1 MWQQQH
7 QMAYNSYPNANSYL
21 QSNTPGKRPYPTTTY
36 PGQGGAHI
44 HNGFSRP
51 TSQVMCRYFATGY
64 CRLGEQCP
72 FSHDM
77 QNLLQNLVEMPMNPV
92 PMGMQYEKFVR
103 NFFIDFFMSNYSLF
117 LLLSILP

>member
-1 MWQQQH
+1 MWQQH

-36 PGQGGAHI
+36 PGQGGGP

-64 CRLGEQCP
+64 CRAAEQCP
-72 FSHDM
+72 FSHD
-77 QNLLQNLVEMPMNPV
+77 LQNLQNQVEMPMNPMT
-92 PMGMQYEKFVR
+92 MGMQYEKFVR
-103 NFFIDFFMSNYSLF
+103 YLF
-117 LLLSILP
+117 NV